1 MIEQVFDTI
10 ESNYLCMS
18 REDTARANIFLSL
31 LYSVTL
37 WTRVH
42 GSYAAV
48 WCGLRGLR
56 SQGNWIE
63 LQIGP
68 ELVVGLQAAA
78 DRGFPFYR
86 LLRARYAL
94 VPAGS

>member
-1 MIEQVFDTI
+1 MHVERRYSQ
-10 ESNYLCMS
+10 SKYLSFSLIFSCTVDS
-18 REDTARANIFLSL
+18 STRELR
-31 LYSVTL
+31 
-37 WTRVH
+37 R
-42 GSYAAV
+42 AV